1 MVFDLKCVLVTFLTG
16 RIVSLLHH
24 WVVQLS
30 VCPFLFSFFSQNFKV
45 IINKQV

>member
-16 RIVSLLHH
+16 RILSLLHH
-24 WVVQLS
+24 WV